1 MRRPRS
7 SPALQLLF
15 LALVWTQGV
24 AQSGSPSTQSATGH
38 STLPLVVKFT
48 GNIQHPG
55 GTSPSGPLEVSF
67 AIYSDESGSAPLWLE
82 TQSVVADVQGRFTV
96 LLGSTNSLGVPAD
109 VFAQGEARW
118 IGFTPDDGVE
128 RPRVLLTTVPYAF
141 KAGDANTLGGL
152 GPEEFVT
159 TQQLNSLLNAGSH
172 RSPSPVVSTLWPVPS
187 PGPTPLVG
195 SSFEATSRFGPS
207 FISDATSGAPLAV
220 SSNELVQNLN
230 ADLLHGFSDSAFAQL
245 AIANTF
251 VGTQS
256 LSGGLNLPAA
266 NLEASSVGLFDSA
279 PLDFASS
286 ICPPP
291 FSGGCQT
298 FSQRFRWFSQPVV
311 GTTVAAPSA
320 LLSLAFGANGATPTS
335 TGLSINSDGTVNFP
349 AAQQIP
355 VSAVENA
362 FSELQTG
369 AGGVG
374 VAYAPIVNT
383 VTYSWTQTPNSR
395 SPNAPRSGLNP
406 GSNIVTLQPCPQGVN
421 GADVWHYLYVSGT
434 GTPEVVLIT
443 GGSCVSGAASGTL
456 EFTASSAHPPG
467 YSIGT
472 ATDGVQEAVIS
483 AGNSSY
489 ETTSRQVMIDPGTH
503 LFRARLSIRAS
514 GMTVTSSGATITC
527 AMSDTCIMLGDP
539 ASPAP
544 FSQIVLRG
552 LRVAAGVPSGTWPA
566 VEDNAEGSLI
576 DDFAPVNSPVAL
588 SSFGSLV
595 QVDNDQAATIN
606 RLSSLGPAWSRCDP
620 TFCSTAIVGPGPFGV
635 NAGVLWVTNANL
647 GLGCSANGIDNQN
660 GNTIEILNSVVEA
673 YPQFGIRARTV
684 YSAQTVS
691 MNNVYEE
698 VGGCV
703 NPLDTG
709 MAGLIV
715 EGGSASVYSSVGPN
729 GQFPQFANTGSIQ
742 YNYYIVVN
750 SSTMGSSYAYL
761 AGTAL
766 TNGSGMINVIW
777 NKVGTAGSI
786 TYDVLRTVSN
796 GGTNDQ
802 APYGT
807 GAFAVAS
814 GVLATSC
821 SQRVCMIT
829 DNAAAVPSQYTVPTT
844 PYYWPALTLWPG
856 SIVLTTVGDYQ
867 NTGGGVPTMYF
878 TDSLATGGIVNSAGA
893 FVPSVFAEWCQPQ
906 SNWSPI
912 SMQCVGGT
920 SNSNDFPPV
929 QGTIMQ
935 LSNNGGSPG
944 GLKGRLLFE
953 APVGTSSL
961 GTHVITLADSN
972 PAKTNATPNNRPS
985 WDANDTYIGYD
996 QSQYQGVAQTQL
1008 SFGAP
1013 VSISNYIGNPGD
1025 GVSFLE
1031 RLTSSL
1037 KTFNL
1042 PVTINGNLTVTGGC
1056 TGCGGTSGPS
1066 VIESAVS
1073 AMTPTV
1079 PGRSK
1084 LGFDSDGQVS
1094 VSENGGP
1101 VTEVAKKIPQEFTYT
1116 FFDSNHAL
1124 TTSLQ
1129 VPSVY
1134 VNRAAAF
1141 HIVEVYCEVDTGLA
1155 VINLTEGGSSIL
1167 LSGLECT
1174 PAGASS
1180 TIFVEGRDAIAVGT
1194 KISHAT
1200 LSTGTGLH
1208 RMNVVVK
1215 YLPD

>member
-1 MRRPRS
+1 MRPRCS
-7 SPALQLLF
+7 SPVLPLLF
-15 LALVWTQGV
+15 AFVWIQAA
-24 AQSGSPSTQSATGH
+24 AQSGSLSTQGAAGH
-38 STLPLVVKFT
+38 STVPLVVKFS
-48 GNIQHPG
+48 GHIPQPA
-55 GTSPSGPLEVSF
+55 GTSPSGPLGVTF
-67 AIYSDESGSAPLWLE
+67 AIYSDGSGSVPLWLE

-96 LLGSTNSLGVPAD
+96 LLGSASSNGVPAD
-109 VFAQGEARW
+109 VFASGEARW
-118 IGFTPDDGVE
+118 IGFTPNDGME
-128 RPRVLLTTVPYAF
+128 QPRVLLTTVPYAF
-141 KAGDANTLGGL
+141 KAGNADTLGGM

-159 TQQLNSLLNAGSH
+159 TQQLNLLLNTGSG
-172 RSPSPVVSTLWPVPS
+172 RSPSPVVSPSEPVHH
-187 PGPTPLVG
+187 PTPLLE
-195 SSFEATSRFGPS
+195 SSFEATSPFGPS
-207 FISDATSGAPLAV
+207 FISDATIGPPLTV
-220 SSNELVQNLN
+220 NSNEFVQNLN
-230 ADLLHGFSDSAFAQL
+230 VDLLHGFSDSAFAKL

-251 VGTQS
+251 IGTQS
-256 LSGGLNLPAA
+256 LSGGVNLPAA
-266 NLEASSVGLFDSA
+266 NLEASSASLFDSA
-279 PLDFASS
+279 PLDFESS
-286 ICPPP
+286 VCPSPP
-291 FSGGCQT
+291 SAGCQT
-298 FSQRFRWFSQPVV
+298 SSQRFRWFSQPVV
-311 GTTVAAPSA
+311 GTSA
-320 LLSLAFGANGATPTS
+320 TGPVGQLSLSFGVNGATPAS
-335 TGLSINSDGTVNFP
+335 TGFSINSDGTVNFT
-349 AAQQIP
+349 AEQQIP

-383 VTYSWTQTPNSR
+383 VTYSWTQTPPG
-395 SPNAPRSGLNP
+395 SPFARSGLTSGTNV
-406 GSNIVTLQPCPQGVN
+406 VTLQPCPQGVN
-421 GADVWHYLYVSGT
+421 GTDVWHYLYVSGT

-443 GGSCVSGAASGTL
+443 GGSCVSGAATGTL
-456 EFTASSAHPPG
+456 EFTASYAHPRG

-483 AGNSSY
+483 AVMANSNGQ
-489 ETTSRQVMIDPGTH
+489 TSRQVMIDPGTH

-514 GMTVTSSGATITC
+514 GMTVTASGASIIC

-539 ASPAP
+539 TDSNT

-552 LRVAAGVPSGTWPA
+552 LRVAAGIPSGTWTA
-566 VEDNAEGSLI
+566 VEDNAEGSEI
-576 DDFAPVNSPVAL
+576 DDFGPVTSPVSL

-620 TFCSTAIVGPGPFGV
+620 TFCSTAIVGLGPYSK

-660 GNTIEILNSVVEA
+660 GNTTQILNSVVEA

-684 YSAQTVS
+684 FAAPTASL
-691 MNNVYEE
+691 NNVFEE
-698 VGGCV
+698 VGDCA
-703 NPLDTG
+703 NPLGTG

-715 EGGSASVYSSVGPN
+715 EGGSASVYGSVGPT
-729 GQFPQFANTGSIQ
+729 GQLPQFANTGTIQ

-766 TNGSGMINVIW
+766 TNGTGMINVIW
-777 NKVGTAGSI
+777 NRVGTAGSI
-786 TYDVLRTVSN
+786 TYDVLRTVGN
-796 GGTNDQ
+796 GGDSIQ
-802 APYGT
+802 APYGA

-814 GVLATSC
+814 GIPATNC
-821 SQRVCMIT
+821 SQRVCVVT
-829 DNAAAVPSQYTVPTT
+829 DNAAAVPSQYTLSAAPT
-844 PYYWPALTLWPG
+844 YWPALTLWPG
-856 SIVLTTVGDYQ
+856 SIILTTPSDYQ

-878 TDSLATGGIVNSAGA
+878 TDSLATTGIVNSAGA
-893 FVPSVFAEWCQPQ
+893 FEPSVFAQWCIPQ
-906 SNWSPI
+906 GNWSPI
-912 SMQCVGGT
+912 WMQCVGGT
-920 SNSNDFPPV
+920 SYSNDFPPV

-935 LSNNGGSPG
+935 LSNNGGTPG

-953 APVGTSSL
+953 SPVGSSSP

-972 PAKTNATPNNRPS
+972 PTKTLATPNNRPS

-996 QSQYQGVAQTQL
+996 QPVNLAVPQTQL

-1013 VSISNYIGNPGD
+1013 VSISYYIANPGD
-1025 GVSFLE
+1025 GVNFLE

-1042 PVTINGNLTVTGGC
+1042 PVTINGNLTVTGTC

-1066 VIESAVS
+1066 VIESALS
-1073 AMTPTV
+1073 AMTPTI

-1084 LGFDSDGQVS
+1084 LGFNSNGQIS
-1094 VSENGGP
+1094 VSENGGA

-1116 FFDSNHAL
+1116 FFDSDHEL

-1141 HIVEVYCEVDTGLA
+1141 HIVEIYCEVDTGVA
-1155 VINLTEGGSSIL
+1155 VINLTEGGFSIL
-1167 LSGLECT
+1167 QSALECT
-1174 PAGASS
+1174 PGGASS
-1180 TIFVEGRDAIAVGT
+1180 TNFSDGRDAIALGK
-1194 KISHAT
+1194 KINHVT
-1200 LSTGTGLH
+1200 LSTTTGLH
-1208 RMNVVVK
+1208 RINIVVK
-1215 YLPD
+1215 YIPD

>member
-1 MRRPRS
+1 MRLYLISTLPF
-7 SPALQLLF
+7 F
-15 LALVWTQGV
+15 LSALVWTQSV
-24 AQSGSPSTQSATGH
+24 AQSGILPTQSAAGH
-38 STLPLVVKFT
+38 STVPLVVKFS
-48 GNIQHPG
+48 GNIPQPR
-55 GTSPSGPLEVSF
+55 SASLSGPLGVTF
-67 AIYSDESGSAPLWLE
+67 AIYSDESSSAPLWLE
-82 TQSVVADVQGRFTV
+82 TQSILTDDKGRFTV
-96 LLGSTNSLGVPAD
+96 LLGSTSSNGVPAD
-109 VFAQGEARW
+109 VFASGEARW

-141 KAGDANTLGGL
+141 KAGDADTLGGM

-159 TQQLNSLLNAGSH
+159 TQQLNSLLNTGSG
-172 RSPSPVVSTLWPVPS
+172 RSPSPVVSTPVPF
-187 PGPTPLVG
+187 PGSGPLQE
-195 SSFEATSRFGPS
+195 SSFEAISPSGPS
-207 FISDATSGAPLAV
+207 FISDATTGPPLAV
-220 SSNELVQNLN
+220 SSNNLVQNLN
-230 ADLLHGFSDSAFAQL
+230 ADLLHGFSDSAFAKL
-245 AIANTF
+245 TIPNTF
-251 VGTQS
+251 IGTQS
-256 LSGGLNLPAA
+256 VSGGLNLPAA
-266 NLEASSVGLFDSA
+266 NLEPSSAGLFDSA
-279 PLDFASS
+279 PLDFESS
-286 ICPPP
+286 VCPPP
-291 FSGGCQT
+291 LSAGCQT
-298 FSQRFRWFSQPVV
+298 PSQRFRWFSQPVV
-311 GTTVAAPSA
+311 GTAGEPPSA
-320 LLSLAFGANGATPTS
+320 LLSLSFGTNGTTPTS
-335 TGLSINSDGTVNFP
+335 TGLSINSDGTINFP

-369 AGGVG
+369 APGVG
-374 VAYAPIVNT
+374 VAYAPLVNT
-383 VTYSWTQTPNSR
+383 VNYSWTQTPNSLN
-395 SPNAPRSGLNP
+395 PNVPRSGLNP

-456 EFTASSAHPPG
+456 EFTASRAHPRG

-472 ATDGVQEAVIS
+472 ATDGVQEAVFS
-483 AGNSSY
+483 AGNSSDQ
-489 ETTSRQVMIDPGTH
+489 TTSRQVMIDPGTH

-539 ASPAP
+539 TSSTP

-552 LRVAAGVPSGTWPA
+552 LRVAAGVPNGTWPA

-576 DDFAPVNSPVAL
+576 DDFGPVNSPVPL

-606 RLSSLGPAWSRCDP
+606 RLSSLGPAWSRCDA
-620 TFCSTAIVGPGPFGV
+620 TFCSTAIVGPGPFST

-647 GLGCSANGIDNQN
+647 ALGCSANGIDNQN
-660 GNTIEILNSVVEA
+660 GNTIQIANSVVEA

-698 VGGCV
+698 IGDCV
-703 NPLDTG
+703 NPLGTG

-715 EGGSASVYSSVGPN
+715 EGGSASVYSSVGPT
-729 GQFPQFANTGSIQ
+729 GQVPQFANTGSIQ

-750 SSTMGSSYAYL
+750 SSTMGPSYAYL

-766 TNGSGMINVIW
+766 TNGSGSINVTW

-796 GGTNDQ
+796 GGDTAQ

-807 GAFAVAS
+807 GAFAVRT
-814 GVLATSC
+814 GVPTTSC
-821 SQRVCMIT
+821 SRKVCVIR
-829 DNAAAVPSQYTVPTT
+829 DNAAAVPAQYTLSAAPT
-844 PYYWPALTLWPG
+844 YWPALTLWPG

-867 NTGGGVPTMYF
+867 NTGGGIPTMYF
-878 TDSLATGGIVNSAGA
+878 TDSLSTGGIVNSAGA
-893 FVPSVFAEWCQPQ
+893 FEPSVFAEWCQPQ
-906 SNWSPI
+906 YNWSPI

-920 SNSNDFPPV
+920 SYSNDFPPV

-953 APVGTSSL
+953 SPIGSSTR
-961 GTHVITLADSN
+961 GTHVVTLADSN

-996 QSQYQGVAQTQL
+996 QPQYQNVAQTQL

-1025 GVSFLE
+1025 GVNFLE

-1042 PVTINGNLTVTGGC
+1042 PVTINGNLTVTGTC

-1066 VIESAVS
+1066 VIESALS

-1084 LGFDSDGQVS
+1084 LGFDSDGQIS

-1101 VTEVAKKIPQEFTYT
+1101 VTEVAKKIPQEFTYS
-1116 FFDSNHAL
+1116 FFDSDHAL

-1155 VINLTEGGSSIL
+1155 VINLTEGGLSIL
-1167 LSGLECT
+1167 RSGLECT
-1174 PAGASS
+1174 PDGASS
-1180 TIFVEGRDAIAVGT
+1180 TIFAEGMDGIPLGT
-1194 KISHAT
+1194 KINHVT
-1200 LSTGTGLH
+1200 LSTATGLH
-1208 RMNVVVK
+1208 RINVVVK
-1215 YLPD
+1215 YIPD

>member
-1 MRRPRS
+1 VRLRCLI
-7 SPALQLLF
+7 PALLPF
-15 LALVWTQGV
+15 LIAPLWSQNAAQIGSMATLSAVGNAIVPGV
-24 AQSGSPSTQSATGH
+24 
-38 STLPLVVKFT
+38 LKFT
-48 GNIQHPG
+48 GNMQRPE
-55 GTSPSGPLEVSF
+55 GTSPSTPLGVTF
-67 AIYSDESGSAPLWLE
+67 AIYANDSGGAPLWAE
-82 TQSVVADVQGRFTV
+82 AQSVVADGQGRFTV
-96 LLGSTNSLGVPAD
+96 LLGSTNPNGIPAD
-109 VFAQGEARW
+109 VFASGEARW
-118 IGFTPDDGVE
+118 IGFTPDEGVE

-141 KAGDANTLGGL
+141 KAGDASTLGGM

-159 TQQLNSLLNAGSH
+159 TQQLNSLLNAGSG
-172 RSPSPVVSTLWPVPS
+172 RSPSLVVSTPMSVSAPVQ
-187 PGPTPLVG
+187 TPLRE
-195 SSFEATSRFGPS
+195 SSFEATSPWGPS
-207 FISDATSGAPLAV
+207 LISDAISGPPLIV
-220 SSNELVQNLN
+220 ISNEFVQNLN
-230 ADLLHGFSDSAFAQL
+230 VDLLHGFSDSAFAKL

-251 VGTQS
+251 IETQS

-266 NLEASSVGLFDSA
+266 SLEAGSAGLFDSA
-279 PLDFASS
+279 TLDFESS
-286 ICPPP
+286 VCPPP
-291 FSGGCQT
+291 LLVGCQT
-298 FSQRFRWFSQPVV
+298 SQRFRWFSQPVV
-311 GTTVAAPSA
+311 GTTAAGPSA
-320 LLSLAFGANGATPTS
+320 LLSLSFGTNGAPPTS

-362 FSELQTG
+362 FSELQSG

-374 VAYAPIVNT
+374 VAYAPVVNT
-383 VTYSWTQTPNSR
+383 VTYSWAQTPSGA
-395 SPNAPRSGLNP
+395 PNAPIGLTSGP
-406 GSNIVTLQPCPQGVN
+406 NIVTLQPCPQGVN
-421 GADVWHYLYVSGT
+421 GTDVWHYLYVSGT
-434 GTPEVVLIT
+434 GTPEIVLIT

-456 EFTASSAHPPG
+456 EFTASHAHPRG

-483 AGNSSY
+483 GSNSSDQ
-489 ETTSRQVMIDPGTH
+489 TTSREVMIDPGTH

-539 ASPAP
+539 TSPTP

-576 DDFAPVNSPVAL
+576 DDFAPVNSPVSL

-606 RLSSLGPAWSRCDP
+606 RLSSLGPAWSRCDA
-620 TFCSTAIVGPGPFGV
+620 TFCSTAIVGPGPFGK

-660 GNTIEILNSVVEA
+660 GNTIQVLNSVVEA

-703 NPLDTG
+703 NPLGTG

-715 EGGSASVYSSVGPN
+715 EGGSASVYSSVGPT

-750 SSTMGSSYAYL
+750 SSTMGPSYAYL

-796 GGTNDQ
+796 GGDTAQ

-821 SQRVCMIT
+821 SQRVCVIA
-829 DNAAAVPSQYTVPTT
+829 DNAAAVPSQYTLSASPT
-844 PYYWPALTLWPG
+844 YWPALTLWPG

-878 TDSLATGGIVNSAGA
+878 TDSLATGGIVNSAGGFA
-893 FVPSVFAEWCQPQ
+893 PSVFAEWCQPQ
-906 SNWSPI
+906 SNWSLI

-920 SNSNDFPPV
+920 SYSNDFPPV

-953 APVGTSSL
+953 SPVGTSTL

-972 PAKTNATPNNRPS
+972 PVKTNATPNNRPS

-996 QSQYQGVAQTQL
+996 QPAYQNVAQTQL

-1013 VSISNYIGNPGD
+1013 VSISNYIGNSGD
-1025 GVSFLE
+1025 GVNFLE

-1042 PVTINGNLTVTGGC
+1042 PVTINGNLTVTGTC

-1066 VIESAVS
+1066 VIESALN
-1073 AMTPTV
+1073 AMAPTI
-1079 PGRSK
+1079 PGKSK
-1084 LGFDSDGQVS
+1084 LGFDSNGQIS

-1101 VTEVAKKIPQEFTYT
+1101 VTELAKKIPQEFTYT
-1116 FFDSNHAL
+1116 FFDSYHAL

-1155 VINLTEGGSSIL
+1155 VINLTEGGSPIL
-1167 LSGLECT
+1167 RSGLECT
-1174 PAGASS
+1174 PDGASS
-1180 TIFVEGRDAIAVGT
+1180 TIFAEGMDDVAVGK
-1194 KISHAT
+1194 KIDHVT
-1200 LSTGTGLH
+1200 LSTATGLH
-1208 RMNVVVK
+1208 RINVVVK
-1215 YLPD
+1215 YIPD